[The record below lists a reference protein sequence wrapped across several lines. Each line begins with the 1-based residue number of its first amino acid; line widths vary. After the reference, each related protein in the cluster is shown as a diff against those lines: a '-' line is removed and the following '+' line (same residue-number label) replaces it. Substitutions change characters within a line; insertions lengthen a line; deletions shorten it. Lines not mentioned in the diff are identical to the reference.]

1 MSLVSAP
8 KNLKTHLFNLI
19 EQNKTQELIQFIE
32 NHRDYIQSLVAPN
45 YWTLGMYA
53 VRYSNHELMK
63 YLYKKDLL
71 LEHPLSQYTLLSTA
85 FLNNDFESF
94 KLLCDEFGKDINKP
108 VHQFQDQTF
117 LQYAIKYNQNEF
129 VEILCSRGAYFIIE
143 RTSSSLIDC
152 YANNLKVEQDQIGVK
167 FKSYSDNR
175 DVAQSSI
182 LQLKRDKLTPTHYF
196 RFKNIL
202 LLQYLI
208 QIKQLQTPEGYGDFQ
223 LNFNRILEYTAPSN
237 ILD

>member
-1 MSLVSAP
+1 MSLISAP
-8 KNLKTHLFNLI
+8 KNLKTYLFNLI

-45 YWTLGMYA
+45 YWTIAMYA
-53 VRYSNHELMK
+53 VRYSNQELMK

-71 LEHPLSQYTLLSTA
+71 LEHPLSQYSLLSTA
-85 FLNNDFESF
+85 FLNNDLESF

-117 LQYAIKYNQNEF
+117 LQYAIKYNSNDLI
-129 VEILCSRGAYFIIE
+129 EILCSRGAYFIIE
-143 RTSSSLIDC
+143 RTSSSLHDC
-152 YANNLKVEQDQIGVK
+152 YANNLKVEYDQVGIK
-167 FKSYSDNR
+167 FKSYNDNK
-175 DVAQSSI
+175 DVPQSSI
-182 LQLKRDKLTPTHYF
+182 FQLKRDKLTPTHYF

-208 QIKQLQTPEGYGDFQ
+208 QIKYLQIPEGYGDFLQ
-223 LNFNRILEYTAPSN
+223 NFNRILEYTAPSN

>member
-8 KNLKTHLFNLI
+8 KNLKTHIFNLI

-32 NHRDYIQSLVAPN
+32 NHRDYIQNLVAPN

-53 VRYSNHELMK
+53 VRYSNHDLMK
-63 YLYKKDLL
+63 YLHKKDLL
-71 LEHPLSQYTLLSTA
+71 IEHPLSQYTLLSNA
-85 FLNNDFESF
+85 FQNNDLESF
-94 KLLCDEFGKDINKP
+94 KLLCDELGKDINKP
-108 VHQFQDQTF
+108 VHQFQEQTF
-117 LQYAIKYNQNEF
+117 LQYAIKYNFNDLI
-129 VEILCSRGAYFIIE
+129 EILCSRGAYFIIE

-152 YANNLKVEQDQIGVK
+152 YANNLKVEHDQTGIK
-167 FKSYSDNR
+167 FRSYNNNKE
-175 DVAQSSI
+175 VAQNSI
-182 LQLKRDKLTPTHYF
+182 IQLKRDKLTPTHYF

-202 LLQYLI
+202 LLQYLL
-208 QIKQLQTPEGYGDFQ
+208 QIKYLQAPEGYGDFL